1 MNMLG
6 NYLVAKVAIS
16 ATAFHFDSLYSY
28 SVPENMRNELKAGAR
43 VIVPFGK
50 GNVKRIGFV
59 ARTYE
64 QDAFNPELKPIY
76 KVIEEDPLIN
86 DELLRLIVWLKE
98 NTFCTYFDA
107 YRTIVP
113 AGFSYSFSQKY
124 SLANME
130 IECELTQEESSL
142 VGFLKNAVSAK
153 EIDALLDTDGNPD
166 KQRVVNSLIDKGII
180 EKQDDLKRKVGD
192 ETVRMLSLTQSF
204 LDDETAFKV
213 TPKQR
218 LAVDFLKENTS
229 ASVKE
234 ICYATSVTQTIL
246 KNLVKSGAAYE
257 YEYETLRS
265 VDVQCQQDADMSL
278 DAITLSDEQQ
288 RAFNG
293 IAELV
298 DKKKPA
304 GALLYGVTGSGKTS
318 VFIKL
323 IEHTLSIGRTAVMLV
338 PEISLTPQT
347 VGKFRALFG
356 ETVAVIHSN
365 LSLGQRVDEFKRLK
379 SGQAKIAIGT
389 RSAVFA
395 PLENIGIMIIDEE
408 GEHSYKSESSPR
420 YHARDVAIQRCG
432 FNNAVLLMASAT
444 PSLETYYYAQTGRFH
459 YFELK
464 NRYMG
469 AKLPQVVTVDMETE
483 RELGC
488 DGLLS
493 TALIDDIT
501 ETLKRHEQVILLLNR
516 RGFSSFFTCREC
528 RKPAS
533 CPNCSIPLTYH
544 KANGR
549 LMCHYCGYSRSSDMT
564 CECGS
569 RDFSFGGIGT
579 QKVEDSL
586 SLLFPGAKI
595 LRMDAD
601 TTGSRFAYEKSFE
614 AFARGDYDIML
625 GTQMIAKGI
634 DFPAVTLVGVL
645 SIDRSLYMGDYR
657 SSERTFSLI
666 TQVVGRGGRGEKQGR
681 AYLQTSSPDNYVI
694 ELGARQDYKRF
705 YEQEISF
712 RKALIYPPFCDLC
725 IIGFSGAFEDKV
737 REAGKSFSQ
746 LLQKLRSERGESGEK
761 IPLHILGPSPYSIG
775 RINNKYRYRLI
786 LKCKNNRALRG
797 LIADTLTQFG
807 KKREF
812 TSVHVFADMN
822 GDIM

>member
-1 MNMLG
+1 MLG
-6 NYLVAKVAIS
+6 NYLVAKVAVS
-16 ATAFHFDSLYSY
+16 ATAFHFDQLYSY
-28 SVPENMRNELKAGAR
+28 SVPEEMRSDVKPGAR

-59 ARTYE
+59 ERTYE
-64 QDAFNPELKPIY
+64 QDVFNPELKPLY
-76 KVIEEDPLIN
+76 KVIEEEPLVN

-130 IECELTQEESSL
+130 IECELTQEEASL
-142 VGFLKNAVSAK
+142 VDFLKKAVSPK
-153 EIDALLDTDGNPD
+153 ELDSLLDTAGSES
-166 KQRVVNSLIDKGII
+166 KRKVVQSLIDKGII
-180 EKQDDLKRKVGD
+180 ERQDSLKRRVGD
-192 ETVRMLSLTQSF
+192 ETVRMLSLTQGF
-204 LDDETAFKV
+204 LDDESSYKV
-213 TPKQR
+213 TSKQR
-218 LAVDFLKENTS
+218 KAVDFLRENTS
-229 ASVKE
+229 ASVRE

-246 KNLVKSGAAYE
+246 KNLVKSGVAYE

-265 VDVQCQQDADMSL
+265 VGDSAQPGSELTL
-278 DAITLSDEQQ
+278 DGIILSDEQQ
-288 RAFNG
+288 KAFEG
-293 IAELV
+293 IASLI
-298 DKKKPA
+298 DAKKPA

-347 VGKFRALFG
+347 VGKFKALFG
-356 ETVAVIHSN
+356 DTVAVIHSN

-379 SGQAKIAIGT
+379 SGDANIAIGT

-395 PLENIGIMIIDEE
+395 PLENIGIIIIDEE

-432 FNNAVLLMASAT
+432 FNNALLLMASAT
-444 PSLETYYYAQTGRFH
+444 PSLETYYYAQIGRFH

-483 RELGC
+483 RELGSN
-488 DGLLS
+488 GLIS
-493 TALIDDIT
+493 TALMNDIN
-501 ETLKRHEQVILLLNR
+501 ETLERKEQVILLLNR

-528 RKPAS
+528 RRPAT

-544 KANGR
+544 KVNGR
-549 LMCHYCGYSRSSDMT
+549 LMCHYCGYSRSADMT

-569 RDFSFGGIGT
+569 RDFISGGIGT
-579 QKVEDSL
+579 QKVEDDL
-586 SLLFPGAKI
+586 SQLFPQAKI

-614 AFARGDYDIML
+614 AFASGEYDIML

-634 DFPAVTLVGVL
+634 DFPSVTLVGVL

-681 AYLQTSSPDNYVI
+681 AYLQTSSPDHYVI
-694 ELGARQDYKRF
+694 ELGSKQDYKRF
-705 YEQEISF
+705 YSQEISF
-712 RKALIYPPFCDLC
+712 RKALIYPPFCDIC
-725 IIGFSGAFEDKV
+725 IIGFSSAFEEKARD
-737 REAGKSFSQ
+737 AGKSFSQ
-746 LLQKLRSERGESGEK
+746 LLKKLQSESDEK
-761 IPLHILGPSPYSIG
+761 IPLYILGPSPYSIG

-786 LKCKNNRALRG
+786 LKCKNNRALRA
-797 LIADTLTQFG
+797 LIAKTLVQFG
-807 KKREF
+807 KDREF
-812 TSVHVFADMN
+812 SAVHVFADMN